1 MKRGGKMPKERKNS
15 RAANGSGSI
24 SKRTRIDEKSGKKR
38 IWWEAKVTVGYR
50 SDGKPVRR
58 TVTGSSQAEA
68 RAKMLELL
76 EAVENKTYVDQN
88 DLTLSEWL
96 QTWLENYQI
105 NVVPSTVHTYKE
117 HIKRYIGPNLGNIK
131 LQKLDEENIAIF
143 ISALTRCKLS
153 PKTIH
158 DIHGVLHKALS
169 VALKLKKISK
179 NPATGTDLPA
189 LKKPKLHLLDHT
201 EIAALKV
208 AAVGYKYERFFLL
221 ALYLGMREGELLGLN
236 VAQINWKQHAIH
248 IDRQLVYDRDN
259 PRIKYIAEPKECED
273 RILVM
278 PPTVEAIL
286 REQLAYVDDLRLHAG
301 NAWIERGLLFPG
313 PNGDYLSRQTV
324 YDCLQRVAKNAGI
337 GPVRVHDLR
346 HTFAALALEAG
357 VDVRTVQGILG
368 HATPEFTLRVYAY
381 VNDHMRKTAAQKLE
395 IAIGTLDKIAR
406 GETEEAEDDTIL
418 TLNA

>member
-1 MKRGGKMPKERKNS
+1 MF
-15 RAANGSGSI
+15 
-24 SKRTRIDEKSGKKR
+24 
-38 IWWEAKVTVGYR
+38 
-50 SDGKPVRR
+50 
-58 TVTGSSQAEA
+58 
-68 RAKMLELL
+68 
-76 EAVENKTYVDQN
+76 
-88 DLTLSEWL
+88 LT
-96 QTWLENYQI
+96 
-105 NVVPSTVHTYKE
+105 
-117 HIKRYIGPNLGNIK
+117 
-131 LQKLDEENIAIF
+131 
-143 ISALTRCKLS
+143 
-153 PKTIH
+153 
-158 DIHGVLHKALS
+158 
-169 VALKLKKISK
+169 
-179 NPATGTDLPA
+179 
-189 LKKPKLHLLDHT
+189 
-201 EIAALKV
+201 
-208 AAVGYKYERFFLL
+208 ERFKLYEIRIGYHCRREIMFNFLVL
-221 ALYLGMREGELLGLN
+221 NHNGHIVWHYLREVFIFRFCAKDYKILCRSFLGLLGLN

-313 PNGDYLSRQTV
+313 PNGDFLSRQAV
-324 YDCLQRVAKNAGI
+324 YDCLQRVSKNAGI
-337 GPVRVHDLR
+337 GPIRVHDLR

-406 GETEEAEDDTIL
+406 GETETAEDDTIL